1 MEQFNVEGMSCAA
14 CVAHV
19 EKAVRS
25 VEGVEDVSVSLLT
38 NSMTV
43 EGSADI
49 SAIINTFEGLS
60 DRIVVTEDNKLRLS
74 TRYGETLYLNLEN
87 HVENLIMDY
96 VYGM

>member
-43 EGSADI
+43 EGNADI
-49 SAIINTFEGLS
+49 TSICSAVDKAGYHASKKGAATSENVSAGLS
-60 DRIVVTEDNKLRLS
+60 SKDLEDK
-74 TRYGETLYLNLEN
+74 ETPKM
-87 HVENLIMDY
+87 VRRFIIS
-96 VYGM
+96 